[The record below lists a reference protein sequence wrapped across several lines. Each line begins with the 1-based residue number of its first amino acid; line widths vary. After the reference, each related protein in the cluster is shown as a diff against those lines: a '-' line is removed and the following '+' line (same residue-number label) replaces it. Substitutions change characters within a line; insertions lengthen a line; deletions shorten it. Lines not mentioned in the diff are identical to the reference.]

1 MPARYTRAPFPC
13 RNFFRRASARSLS
26 MSSESIQIKP
36 VILCGGSGT
45 RLWPMSRKQ
54 LPKQFL
60 ALVTPNRSLLQDTI
74 ERAKAVSGGEDPIV
88 FSNEEHRFLVADQ
101 LAAIDSRALQI
112 LEPVGRNTA
121 AAVAVAALATELEN
135 PVLLVLPSDHA
146 ISNLAAFGDDI
157 GRAAKLADIGYLVTF
172 GIKPSRPETG
182 FGYIERGAPIS
193 DVAGAFD
200 IARFVEKP
208 PAFEAGVLIK
218 SGRAY
223 WNSGMFAFRSK
234 RLIEELERFRPDILA
249 AARDAFDKA
258 SRDLGFIRLDK
269 NAFSSC
275 PSEALDRAVME
286 RTNRAAVIPAGFQWS
301 DVGSW
306 AALWDIAGKDP
317 DGNAVRGDVSLQD
330 TRNSLV
336 FSERRL
342 VATLGVENL
351 MIVETAD
358 ALLVADRAR
367 GQDVRDIVEGMQA
380 TSRTEHLSHIRV
392 HRPWGYYENLDS
404 GPGYLVKRIM
414 VKPGAAL
421 SLQMHHHRAEHW
433 VVVRGS
439 ARVTRGDKVTTLERN
454 QSVYIPLGETHRLE
468 NPTLEELHLIE
479 VQSGDEI
486 SEDDIVRFEDRYQ
499 R

>member
-1 MPARYTRAPFPC
+1 MT
-13 RNFFRRASARSLS
+13 
-26 MSSESIQIKP
+26 SESIQVRP

-60 ALVTPNRSLLQDTI
+60 PLVTPNSSLLQDTI
-74 ERAKAVSGGEDPIV
+74 ERAKAASGGTELIVVCNED
-88 FSNEEHRFLVADQ
+88 HRFLVADQ
-101 LAAIDSRALQI
+101 LAAINSRALQI
-112 LEPVGRNTA
+112 LEPIGRNTA
-121 AAVAVAALATELEN
+121 AAVAVAAIATEREN

-146 ISNLAAFGDDI
+146 ISDLAGFGD
-157 GRAAKLADIGYLVTF
+157 GVNRAAQLADLGYLVTF
-172 GIKPSRPETG
+172 GIQPAGPETG
-182 FGYIERGAPIS
+182 FGYIERGVPIP
-193 DVAGAFD
+193 DVTGAFS

-208 PAFEAGVLIK
+208 PAAEAAALIRT
-218 SGRAY
+218 GRVY
-223 WNSGMFAFRSK
+223 WNSGMFAFRSR
-234 RLIEELERFRPDILA
+234 RLIEEMARFRPDILS
-249 AARDAFDKA
+249 AARESIDRATE
-258 SRDLGFIRLDK
+258 DLGFVRLDK
-269 NAFSSC
+269 AAFSSC

-286 RTNRAAVIPAGFQWS
+286 RTDRSAVIPAGFRWS

-306 AALWDIAGKDP
+306 SALLDIADKDS
-317 DGNAVRGDVSLQD
+317 DGNAVRGDVNVQD

-336 FSERRL
+336 FSDRRL

-351 MIVETAD
+351 VIVETGD

-367 GQDVRDIVEGMQA
+367 SQEVRDIVEGMQA
-380 TSRTEHLSHIRV
+380 TARTEHVSHIRV
-392 HRPWGYYENLDS
+392 HRPWGYFENLDA

-433 VVVRGS
+433 VVVSGT
-439 ARVTRGDKVTTLERN
+439 ARVTRGEDVTMLERN

-468 NPTLEELHLIE
+468 NPMSAELHLIE
-479 VQSGDEI
+479 VQSGDLI
-486 SEDDIVRFEDRYQ
+486 SEDDIVRFEDRYK

>member
-1 MPARYTRAPFPC
+1 MT
-13 RNFFRRASARSLS
+13 
-26 MSSESIQIKP
+26 SESIQIKP

-60 ALVTPNRSLLQDTI
+60 PLVTPNSSLLQNTV
-74 ERAKAVSGGEDPIV
+74 ERAKSASGGTELIV
-88 FSNEEHRFLVADQ
+88 VCNEEHRFLVADQ
-101 LAAIDSRALQI
+101 LAAINSQALQI
-112 LEPVGRNTA
+112 LEPIGRNTA
-121 AAVAVAALATELEN
+121 AAVAVAAIATEREN

-146 ISNLAAFGDDI
+146 ISDLAAFGD
-157 GRAAKLADIGYLVTF
+157 GVRCAAQLADLGYLVTF
-172 GIKPSRPETG
+172 GIRPTGPETG
-182 FGYIERGAPIS
+182 FGYIERGAPIAA
-193 DVAGAFD
+193 VTGAFS

-208 PAFEAGVLIK
+208 PAAEAAALIGT
-218 SGRAY
+218 GRVY
-223 WNSGMFAFRSK
+223 WNSGMFAFRSR
-234 RLIEELERFRPDILA
+234 RLIEEMARFRPDILS
-249 AARDAFDKA
+249 AARESVDRATE
-258 SRDLGFIRLDK
+258 DLGFVRLDK
-269 NAFSSC
+269 DAFSSC

-286 RTNRAAVIPAGFQWS
+286 RTERAAVIPAGFRWS

-306 AALWDIAGKDP
+306 SALLDIADKDA
-317 DGNAVRGDVSLQD
+317 DGNAVRGDVNVQD

-336 FSERRL
+336 FSDRRL

-351 MIVETAD
+351 VIVETGD

-367 GQDVRDIVEGMQA
+367 SQEV
-380 TSRTEHLSHIRV
+380 SHIRV
-392 HRPWGYYENLDS
+392 HRPWGYFENLDS

-421 SLQMHHHRAEHW
+421 SLQMHHHRSEHW
-433 VVVRGS
+433 VVVSGT
-439 ARVTRGDKVTTLERN
+439 ARVTRGEDVTMLERN

-468 NPTLEELHLIE
+468 NPMSDELHLIE
-479 VQSGDEI
+479 VQSGDLI